1 MKLTPCGSVR
11 DEDVKV
17 PQSTSSLSSLQQS
30 LHPRPNGRVPPE
42 KVKGVSIEVVESK
55 DEAILLLR
63 SSGEESGE
71 LLLGVGEVEGDP

>member
-30 LHPRPNGRVPPE
+30 LHPRSNGRFPAE
-42 KVKGVSIEVVESK
+42 KAKAVSIEVVESK